1 LTNTNSETLA
11 ILVPAAQHRHRSRL
25 GSCLFFILNN
35 SFNIRHTL
43 QLQLHLHSLYYDL
56 KYVSIVYV
64 TSHERIY
71 VTVIRYSIT
80 NSETETCVYV
90 TSHPHQIIYVTVIH
104 IPSHTTTTTISTFAT
119 HQNFNIRNNNN
130 SFNIRHTLHIHFHF
144 IIIIWSMRLCH
155 IAWKN
160 IRHSH

>member
-1 LTNTNSETLA
+1 MRMRILANNYPIFFLHLIFSLSLTNTNSETLA

-25 GSCLFFILNN
+25 GSGLFFILNN

-43 QLQLHLHSLYYDL
+43 QLQLHSHSLYYDL

-80 NSETETCVYV
+80 HN
-90 TSHPHQIIYVTVIH
+90 
-104 IPSHTTTTTISTFAT
+104 
-119 HQNFNIRNNNN
+119 RN
-130 SFNIRHTLHIHFHF
+130 FNIRHTF
-144 IIIIWSMRLCH
+144 IILILII
-155 IAWKN
+155 
-160 IRHSH
+160 